1 MTEINEAELDKEADF
16 LVYCPKGTR
25 SSPCLW
31 HQCSPTQQNGLA
43 MVHDD
48 SLSSLKQ
55 PYPVK
60 YAQVKP
66 GAREKKISMQ
76 MLISS
81 VLVGSLGKVTVLFRK
96 GSRSSPQS
104 HTHSRHW
111 ADG

>member
-1 MTEINEAELDKEADF
+1 MKRGGRSEHQEYSRMTEINETELDKEADF

-66 GAREKKISMQ
+66 GAREKKKFHAHACLQ
-76 MLISS
+76 CA
-81 VLVGSLGKVTVLFRK
+81 GWEFRK
-96 GSRSSPQS
+96 G
-104 HTHSRHW
+104 HCFI
-111 ADG
+111 